1 MMLTRPNTNDV
12 VDLAPV
18 IAPQRRRLMQHA
30 AAWPLLIAVSRPH
43 EFSKVKRAARPKLFT
58 KFDDVKSGRIIWT
71 PERRQQ
77 LEEMWNCGNSA
88 TAIAKVLGCKA
99 AVVSVA
105 RARFGLTPR
114 RKISGRPKMPDEPG
128 HKDQAGGIYHLA
140 PHGVLHRE
148 ELVAQTGHE
157 SYRWLLVIIK
167 ELVDNALDDAE
178 QREGAPVIKGFSSS
192 SCTTLSKSTTRKPAP
207 CWNSTNRR
215 TRKPSRGVIARA

>member
-77 LEEMWNCGNSA
+77 LEEMWNCGDSA

-157 SYRWLLVIIK
+157 VRT
-167 ELVDNALDDAE
+167 
-178 QREGAPVIKGFSSS
+178 GGCSSS
-192 SCTTLSKSTTRKPAP
+192 SKSWSITPWMMPSSGRARRSSRVSVRRAARRFRNPRRA
-207 CWNSTNRR
+207 NRR
-215 TRKPSRGVIARA
+215 RVGTVLTEERESPREG